1 MSKLEMDIIQDFIT
15 ECKLSG
21 HMSKN
26 TTKSYQCDLNKLQEY
41 LDEQNITEV
50 SRVTEKVL
58 KDHLTRLSEKGY
70 SPATIARNIV
80 SIKALFKHLVKEKY
94 VNLDASENLVAP
106 KVELP
111 KVNVLTRKQI
121 EDLMNMPD
129 TRTAKGQRDSAMLE
143 LMYATGIKVS
153 ELVAVKV
160 SDIDMQ
166 LGNIECRNEKKD
178 RVIPFDK
185 RTKEVIQRY
194 LQDGRRHL
202 IKSTDEELL
211 FINYQG
217 EPMSRQGVWKL
228 VKNYAGRADIRVP
241 ITPEALRHSFAAHLV
256 ERGADIEA
264 VQLMMGHVSPVS
276 TVRYA
281 RENRDYLRDVYDRT
295 H

>member
-1 MSKLEMDIIQDFIT
+1 MDVIRDFIT
-15 ECKLSG
+15 ECKLSD
-21 HMSKN
+21 HMSVN

-41 LDEQNITEV
+41 LTDAGITEA
-50 SRVTEKVL
+50 SKITEKVL
-58 KDHLTRLSEKGY
+58 KDHLEQLSKKGY
-70 SPATIARNIV
+70 SPATMARNIV
-80 SIKALFKHLVKEKY
+80 SIKALFKHMVKNNI
-94 VNLDASENLVAP
+94 VSIDASENLVAP

-111 KVNVLTRKQI
+111 KANVLTRKQI
-121 EDLMNMPD
+121 EDLMSMPD
-129 TRTAKGQRDSAMLE
+129 VRTAKGQRDSAMLE

-153 ELVAVKV
+153 ELISVKV
-160 SDIDMQ
+160 FDVDMR
-166 LGNIECRNEKKD
+166 LGNIECKNGKKD
-178 RVIPFDK
+178 RIIPFDK
-185 RTKEVIQRY
+185 RTRDVLQRY

-228 VKNYAGRADIRVP
+228 VKGYATLANIQVP

-281 RENRDYLRDVYDRT
+281 RDNHDYLRDVYDRT

>member
-1 MSKLEMDIIQDFIT
+1 MKEIQDFIT

-21 HMSKN
+21 KMSQS
-26 TTKSYQCDLNKLQEY
+26 TMKSYSCDIKKLQDY
-41 LDEQNITEV
+41 LQKSGISEISEI
-50 SRVTEKVL
+50 TEKVL
-58 KDHLTRLSEKGY
+58 KAHLDNLSGKGY
-70 SPATIARNIV
+70 SSATIARNIV
-80 SIKALFKHLVKEKY
+80 SIKALFRYLVKNKII
-94 VNLDASENLVAP
+94 NIDATENLTAP

-111 KVNVLTRKQI
+111 KANVLTRTQI
-121 EDLMNMPD
+121 EELLGMPD

-153 ELVAVKV
+153 ELISAKV

-166 LGNIECRNEKKD
+166 LGNILCISDKKE
-178 RVIPFDK
+178 RIIPFDR
-185 RTKEVIQRY
+185 RTKSVLTRY

-217 EPMSRQGVWKL
+217 EAMSRQGVWKL
-228 VKNYAGRADIRVP
+228 VKKYALQAGIEVP

-264 VQLMMGHVSPVS
+264 VQIMMGHVSPTS

-281 RENRDYLRDVYDRT
+281 KENRDYIRDVYNRT

>member
-1 MSKLEMDIIQDFIT
+1 MDVIRDFIT
-15 ECKLSG
+15 ECKLSD
-21 HMSKN
+21 HMSVN

-41 LDEQNITEV
+41 LTDVGITEA
-50 SRVTEKVL
+50 SKITEKVL
-58 KDHLTRLSEKGY
+58 KDHLEQLSKKGY
-70 SPATIARNIV
+70 SPATMARNIV
-80 SIKALFKHLVKEKY
+80 SIKALFKHMVKNNI
-94 VNLDASENLVAP
+94 VSIDASENLVAP

-111 KVNVLTRKQI
+111 KANVLTRKQI
-121 EDLMNMPD
+121 EDLMSMPD
-129 TRTAKGQRDSAMLE
+129 VRTAKGQRDSAMLE

-153 ELVAVKV
+153 ELISVKV
-160 SDIDMQ
+160 FDVDMR
-166 LGNIECRNEKKD
+166 LGNIECKNGKKD
-178 RVIPFDK
+178 RIIPFDK
-185 RTKEVIQRY
+185 RTRDVLQRY

-228 VKNYAGRADIRVP
+228 VKGYATLAGIQVP

-281 RENRDYLRDVYDRT
+281 RDNHDYLRDVYDRT

>member
-1 MSKLEMDIIQDFIT
+1 MDVIQDFIT

-21 HMSKN
+21 HMSQN
-26 TTKSYQCDLNKLQEY
+26 TAKSYQCDLNKLQDY
-41 LDEQNITEV
+41 LNEHNITEV
-50 SRVTEKVL
+50 SGITERVL
-58 KDHLTRLSEKGY
+58 KDHLEILSQKGY
-70 SPATIARNIV
+70 SPATMARNIV
-80 SIKALFKHLVKEKY
+80 SIKALFKHLVKGEI
-94 VNLDASENLVAP
+94 VAIDASENLVAP

-111 KVNVLTRKQI
+111 KANVLTRKQI

-153 ELVAVKV
+153 ELIAVKV

-166 LGNIECRNEKKD
+166 LGNIECRSDKKD
-178 RVIPFDK
+178 RTIPFDK
-185 RTKEVIQRY
+185 RTKEVLQRY

-217 EPMSRQGVWKL
+217 DAMSRQGVWKL
-228 VKNYAGRADIRVP
+228 VKGYASQAQIKVP

-264 VQLMMGHVSPVS
+264 VQIMMGHVSPVS

-281 RENRDYLRDVYDRT
+281 RENRDYLRDVYDRK